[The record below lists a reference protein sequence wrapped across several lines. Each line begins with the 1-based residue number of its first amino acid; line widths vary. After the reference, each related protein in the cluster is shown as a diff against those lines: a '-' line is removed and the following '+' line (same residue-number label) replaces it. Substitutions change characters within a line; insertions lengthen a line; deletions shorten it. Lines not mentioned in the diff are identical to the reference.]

1 MLHKTF
7 KICHLM
13 KHVCLIILVLCLFV
27 SSCGNPGQ
35 QQNHAESYQ
44 PESVDAKNRSIY
56 HWKTTFDLTQE
67 DEAFI
72 QQHNI
77 KTIYLRMFDV
87 GMDTDNGVETGEIV
101 PLGTTKFISK
111 IPKGCSYVPTVYITL
126 KALKEYDMRESE
138 LADLIIRRIMAMC
151 SWNEL
156 GCFHE
161 IQYDCDWTAETRAS
175 FERLC
180 SHTRKVLKEYDVIL
194 SGTIR
199 LHQIEE
205 ATYPFDKGVLM
216 IYNTGSF
223 KNPNIE
229 NSILD
234 YDDVYKYLSVEKRIQ
249 RFLQAREENC
259 PVMEV
264 AYPTYGWGVVFDEN
278 RKFDRLVSKPEEH
291 RLDEGETIRPEMGTY
306 SEIMKVKRLV
316 DSTIAPTCSGHILY
330 HLDSENLNRYKSH
343 EIEDIYN

>member
-1 MLHKTF
+1 
-7 KICHLM
+7 M
-13 KHVCLIILVLCLFV
+13 KHSILLILVFSLIV
-27 SSCGNPGQ
+27 SGCGNHVQ
-35 QQNHAESYQ
+35 QRTSVETSH
-44 PESVDAKNRSIY
+44 PESTEVKNRSIY
-56 HWKTTFDLTQE
+56 HWKTTFDLTLE

-72 QQHNI
+72 RQHNI

-87 GMDTDNGVETGEIV
+87 GMDTDNGVETGEVV

-111 IPKGCSYVPTVYITL
+111 IPSECSYVPTVYITL
-126 KALKEYDMRESE
+126 KALKEYNMKESE

-156 GCFHE
+156 GDFHE

-180 SHTRKVLKEYDVIL
+180 SHTREVLKEHDVIL

-259 PVMEV
+259 PIIEV
-264 AYPTYGWGVVFDEN
+264 AYPAYGWGVIFDGN
-278 RKFDRLVSKPEEH
+278 KKFDRLVINPEEY
-291 RLDEGETIRPEMGTY
+291 RLEEGETMRMEMGTY
-306 SEIMKVKRLV
+306 SEIMKVKGLV

-343 EIEDIYN
+343 EIENIYN